1 MKTITIYKINKIKNC
16 LLRIFE
22 TEDDDIPN
30 KRIISANERAI
41 DKYLKD
47 YTKEEKEELLRVVNW
62 TNDNC
67 SDDLEKLGWVIKK
80 GFRK

>member
-1 MKTITIYKINKIKNC
+1 MKTITIYKINKIKKC

-30 KRIISANERAI
+30 KRIISSNERAI
-41 DKYLKD
+41 DNYLKD
-47 YTKEEKEELLRVVNW
+47 YTKEEKDELLKVINW

-67 SDDLEKLGWVIKK
+67 VNDLEKLGWVIKR

>member
-1 MKTITIYKINKIKNC
+1 MKTISMYKINKIKKC

-30 KRIISANERAI
+30 RRIISSNERAI
-41 DKYLKD
+41 DNYLKE
-47 YTKEEKEELLRVVNW
+47 YAKEEKDELLRVINW

-67 SDDLEKLGWVIKK
+67 ADYLEKLGWVIE
-80 GFRK
+80 RKL